1 MLLLIPAFSVG
12 LLPAHAARLASAPGV
27 ALKQSDMSSGFK
39 QTLARA
45 TSISS
50 FARDYGVSASTA
62 TSKGLVTGYETKFG
76 RRGTTTGL
84 LYIDDQAYAFKSSG
98 GARWAYSVGLTTTG
112 KGRAVSI
119 GHVGDQNNSFV
130 YVQKSKTISISAYV
144 ILFRRGSYMAL
155 LAASGVTGR
164 FKTGDILHYAQ
175 IMDSRMQR
183 G

>member
-1 MLLLIPAFSVG
+1 
-12 LLPAHAARLASAPGV
+12 
-27 ALKQSDMSSGFK
+27 
-39 QTLARA
+39 
-45 TSISS
+45 
-50 FARDYGVSASTA
+50 
-62 TSKGLVTGYETKFG
+62 
-76 RRGTTTGL
+76 
-84 LYIDDQAYAFKSSG
+84 
-98 GARWAYSVGLTTTG
+98 VGLTTTG